1 MDKGEYTMVKIVFC
15 LLVSLLSLQASVYE
29 QNCVSCHEKMPVKI
43 DKFFYRYLLKYS
55 SEKSVKA
62 SLFEYLKNPT
72 KENTILPEGLI
83 NRFGVK
89 KKTTLSDEELQKA
102 IDEYWEKYKV
112 FNKLK

>member
-1 MDKGEYTMVKIVFC
+1 MVKIVFC
-15 LLVSLLSLQASVYE
+15 LLVSVLGLQASIYE
-29 QNCVSCHEKMPVKI
+29 KNCVSCHEKMPVKI

-55 SEKSVKA
+55 SEKNVKA

-72 KENTILPEGLI
+72 KEKSILPEGLI

-89 KKTTLSDEELQKA
+89 EKTTLSDEVLQKA
-102 IDEYWEKYKV
+102 IEEYWEKYKV